1 MLCDVSQLSMSY
13 NSDHPSQVLTGR
25 ARDWSGTSHLKG
37 CRLVLF
43 PYSARGVQNRSLPGP
58 RPQAC
63 PSLTEDEHS
72 RLFSLICS

>member
-13 NSDHPSQVLTGR
+13 NSDHPSQVLTDH
-25 ARDWSGTSHLKG
+25 ARDWSGTSHLKD
-37 CRLVLF
+37 CQLVLF

-63 PSLTEDEHS
+63 PSLTEDGHS